1 MKRSGAGTLTKA
13 QVGQRVL
20 LQAWVQRRRDH
31 GGVLFLDLRDR
42 SGIAQVVAKPDQSAD
57 ALAILDPVRSEWV
70 VEVEGT
76 VIAREPEAVNPKMPT
91 GEIELL
97 VDRAAV
103 LSKSEALP
111 FPIDARADVAEETR
125 LKYRYLDLR
134 RPELAKNFIL
144 RHEIT
149 HAVRSYFHE
158 QGFLEI
164 ETPILTRSTPEG
176 ARDYLVP
183 SRVHRGEFYALPQ
196 SPQLFKQLLMI
207 SGFEKYMQIAR
218 CFRDED
224 LRADRQPEFTQI
236 DLEMSFPTE
245 EDIYALIEGLFARI
259 FPMVGIEVSTP
270 FRRLTYDDAMARYG
284 TDKPDL
290 RFGVEIQDI
299 SAVAAATSFKVF
311 QRLVAEG
318 GVVRALVVP
327 GGAAISR
334 SQTDLWSDFARKRGL
349 PGVLLLKRANGE
361 LGFSVKQGLT
371 PAEMESI
378 AAALG
383 LQEGEIAV
391 LAGGKPMVVSPALG
405 DLRLELARQHGW
417 IPSDRFEFLWVTG
430 FPLLEWGAEE
440 KRWFSMHH
448 PFTSPDLAGVAALA
462 ADPGALRARAYDVV
476 LNGTELGGGSIRI
489 HDRELQEEVFR
500 LLGIGEDEARER
512 FGFLLDALRFG
523 APPHG
528 GLALGLDR
536 IAMLMTGAPSLR
548 DVIAFPKTA
557 SASCLLT
564 SAPSVVDARQV
575 RDLGLALV
583 PLPATAGKPGAASGT
598 AAGTAPGPASEPSPG
613 AG

>member
-1 MKRSGAGTLTKA
+1 MKRRGAGTLSRADIGTK
-13 QVGQRVL
+13 VL

-42 SGIAQVVAKPDQSAD
+42 SGVAQVVAKPDQSAA
-57 ALAILDPVRSEWV
+57 ALAALDPVRSEWV

-76 VIAREPEAVNPKMPT
+76 VIARDPEAVNPKMAT
-91 GEIELL
+91 GEVEVLAE
-97 VDRAAV
+97 RAVV
-103 LSKSEALP
+103 LSKSDPLP
-111 FPIDARADVAEETR
+111 FAVDSRADVAEETR
-125 LKYRYLDLR
+125 LKYRFLDLR

-149 HAVRSYFHE
+149 HAVRGYFHE
-158 QGFLEI
+158 QGFLDI
-164 ETPILTRSTPEG
+164 ETPILTKSTPEG

-207 SGFEKYMQIAR
+207 AGFERYMQIAR

-245 EDIYALIEGLFARI
+245 EDIFALIEGLFARV
-259 FPMVGIEVSTP
+259 FPMVGISVRTP

-290 RFGVEIQDI
+290 RFDVEVQDI
-299 SAVAAATSFKVF
+299 TAVAGASSFKVF
-311 QRLVAEG
+311 QKVAGEG
-318 GVVRALVVP
+318 GVVRAIVVP

-334 SQTDLWSDFARKRGL
+334 SQTDLWSDFVKKLGL

-361 LGFSVKQGLT
+361 LTFSVKQGLL
-371 PAEMESI
+371 PEEMTAI
-378 AAALG
+378 ADALA
-383 LQEGEIAV
+383 LQEGDIAV
-391 LAGGKPMVVSPALG
+391 LAAGRPMVVSPALG
-405 DLRLELARQHGW
+405 SLRLELARQHGW
-417 IPSDRFEFLWVTG
+417 IPANRWEFLWVTG

-440 KRWFSMHH
+440 GRWFSMHH
-448 PFTSPDLAGVAALA
+448 PFTSPDLAGVDLLS
-462 ADPGALRARAYDVV
+462 ADPGTLKARAYDVV

-489 HDRELQEEVFR
+489 HDREIQEQVFR
-500 LLGIGEDEARER
+500 LLGIGEEEARMR
-512 FGFLLDALRFG
+512 FGFLLDALRLG

-536 IAMLMTGAPSLR
+536 MVMLMTGAPSLR

-564 SAPSVVDARQV
+564 DAPSAVDARQL
-575 RDLGLALV
+575 RELGLLLA
-583 PLPATAGKPGAASGT
+583 PAPKA
-598 AAGTAPGPASEPSPG
+598 
-613 AG
+613 

>member
-1 MKRSGAGTLTKA
+1 MKRRGAGTLSRADIGRK
-13 QVGQRVL
+13 VL

-42 SGIAQVVAKPDQSAD
+42 SGVAQVVAKPDQSAA
-57 ALAILDPVRSEWV
+57 ALAVLDPVRSEWV

-76 VIAREPEAVNPKMPT
+76 VIAREPEALNPKMAT
-91 GEIELL
+91 GEVEVLAE
-97 VDRAAV
+97 RAVV
-103 LSKSEALP
+103 LSKSDPLP
-111 FPIDARADVAEETR
+111 FAVDSRADVAEETR
-125 LKYRYLDLR
+125 LKYRFLDLR

-149 HAVRSYFHE
+149 HAVRGYFHE
-158 QGFLEI
+158 QGFLDI
-164 ETPILTRSTPEG
+164 ETPILTKSTPEG

-207 SGFEKYMQIAR
+207 AGFEKYMQIAR

-245 EDIYALIEGLFARI
+245 EDIFELVEGLFARI
-259 FPMVGIEVSTP
+259 FPMVGIAVQTP
-270 FRRLTYDDAMARYG
+270 FRRLTYDDAMARFG
-284 TDKPDL
+284 SDKPDL
-290 RFGVEIQDI
+290 RFEVEIRDVT
-299 SAVAAATSFKVF
+299 AVAAASSFKVF
-311 QRLVAEG
+311 QKVASEG
-318 GVVRALVVP
+318 GVVRAIVVP
-327 GGAAISR
+327 NGAAISR
-334 SQTDLWSDFARKRGL
+334 SQTDLWSDFVKKQGL

-361 LGFSVKQGLT
+361 LTFSVKQGLA
-371 PAEMESI
+371 PAELAAI
-378 AAALG
+378 ADTLG
-383 LQEGEIAV
+383 VQEGEIAV
-391 LAGGKPMVVSPALG
+391 LAAGKPMTVSPALG
-405 DLRLELARQHGW
+405 ALRLELARQYEW
-417 IPSDRFEFLWVTG
+417 IPANRYEFLWVTG

-440 KRWFSMHH
+440 QRWFSMHH
-448 PFTSPDLAGVAALA
+448 PFTSPDLAGVESLA

-489 HDRELQEEVFR
+489 HDRDVQSQVFR
-500 LLGIGEDEARER
+500 LLGIGEEEARER
-512 FGFLLDALRFG
+512 FGFLLDALRLG

-536 IAMLMTGAPSLR
+536 IVMLMTGAQSLR

-564 SAPSVVDARQV
+564 EAPSAVDSRQL
-575 RDLGLALV
+575 RELGLALAPAVV
-583 PLPATAGKPGAASGT
+583 PAVI
-598 AAGTAPGPASEPSPG
+598 PASKG
-613 AG
+613 